1 MKSLAF
7 TTSRK
12 RIRLRLFL
20 LPVVALLSL
29 TWVACSSSNQNPDF
43 EKFEPTPQSE
53 STPLVVH
60 ANVTGVIASGSSGSY
75 SFQVTVESDETG
87 CGQYADWWEVI
98 SAEGKLIYRRVLL
111 HSHVTEQP
119 FTRSGGPV
127 DIQPDEPIIV
137 RAHMNSVG
145 YDGAVFRG
153 SVNGGFELAELPDGF
168 ADDVGR
174 QEPQPSAC
182 AF

>member
-1 MKSLAF
+1 MNLLAVR
-7 TTSRK
+7 TKRK
-12 RIRLRLFL
+12 KMRLRLFL
-20 LPVVALLSL
+20 LAFVAVLI
-29 TWVACSSSNQNPDF
+29 WVACSSSGENPDSV
-43 EKFEPTPQSE
+43 KPEPTPQLE

-60 ANVTGVIASGSSGSY
+60 ANVTGVSASGSPGSY

-87 CGQYADWWEVI
+87 CGQYADWWEVL
-98 SAEGKLIYRRVLL
+98 SSDGRLIYRRILI

-127 DIQPDEPIIV
+127 DIQPGETVIV

-145 YDGAVFRG
+145 YEGAVYRG
-153 SVNGGFELAELPDGF
+153 SVNDGF
-168 ADDVGR
+168 KAADLPVGFAEDIGT
-174 QEPQPSAC
+174 QEPLPSEC